1 MEQQQHRYHFN
12 NTGVVKDIVHPNK
25 VLVHF
30 KLMGKDEKAVLL
42 SKVMMNE

>member
-1 MEQQQHRYHFN
+1 
-12 NTGVVKDIVHPNK
+12 

-42 SKVMMNE
+42 SKVMMNEWI